1 MVEFVQWCYFIY
13 LMLTQGFVYMIE
25 VYNAPLFEAPV

>member
-13 LMLTQGFVYMIE
+13 LMFAQGFVYMIE